1 MFDVNYKNFTKMVKM
16 RRPCAGRINMFW
28 RSHWKPEEKKKEKE
42 ISLTSFAI
50 FER

>member
-1 MFDVNYKNFTKMVKM
+1 MAKM
-16 RRPCAGRINMFW
+16 RRRCAGRINMFW
-28 RSHWKPEEKKKEKE
+28 RSHWKPKEKKKERKKKKE